1 MASKPPTS
9 AAPPSLQSRPQDS
22 IPSPSSSC
30 LNARGQMRWSA
41 PAVQHLLASHQAA
54 VAAKT
59 RGIGGGDQKLA
70 DLLHAEF
77 LRAYPSCPV
86 SPAVLLT
93 KCYIFRSEL
102 KSGKLVLG
110 DGSASAGAGTDTDVS
125 VAAATGRQWTAA
137 MLAELEPARQRA
149 LVRKR
154 QLGPDCTVA
163 LSDFWLGEFRVRFP
177 EYRGSKK
184 NLVKQLRRLKGHQ
197 QHGQADLHGGADVEI
212 SNEAYEEV
220 KAILESSQVILPP
233 FVSNKVIMRAQ
244 QWVEHAAQQQ
254 LPVTEPVPA
263 AGNETVEGIPTTVG
277 GQEAAFSILPGGALL
292 ITKSSRAGEGMA
304 PESRMVAEAPS
315 VSIIPST
322 TSSLTV
328 PAPPRA
334 VIIKLSEIGET
345 FF

>member
-1 MASKPPTS
+1 
-9 AAPPSLQSRPQDS
+9 
-22 IPSPSSSC
+22 
-30 LNARGQMRWSA
+30 MRWSA

-59 RGIGGGDQKLA
+59 RGIGGDQKLA

-110 DGSASAGAGTDTDVS
+110 DSSASAGAEADV
-125 VAAATGRQWTAA
+125 VAAAAGPGRQWTAA

-197 QHGQADLHGGADVEI
+197 QHGQADHHGGADVEI
-212 SNEAYEEV
+212 SNEAYE
-220 KAILESSQVILPP
+220 
-233 FVSNKVIMRAQ
+233 
-244 QWVEHAAQQQ
+244 
-254 LPVTEPVPA
+254 
-263 AGNETVEGIPTTVG
+263 
-277 GQEAAFSILPGGALL
+277 
-292 ITKSSRAGEGMA
+292 
-304 PESRMVAEAPS
+304 
-315 VSIIPST
+315 
-322 TSSLTV
+322 
-328 PAPPRA
+328 
-334 VIIKLSEIGET
+334 
-345 FF
+345 

>member
-1 MASKPPTS
+1 
-9 AAPPSLQSRPQDS
+9 
-22 IPSPSSSC
+22 
-30 LNARGQMRWSA
+30 MRWSA

-59 RGIGGGDQKLA
+59 RGNSDQKLA

-110 DGSASAGAGTDTDVS
+110 DGSASAGAEADG
-125 VAAATGRQWTAA
+125 VAAAAGPGRQWTAA

-197 QHGQADLHGGADVEI
+197 HGQQADHGGADVEI

-244 QWVEHAAQQQ
+244 QWVDHAAQQQ
-254 LPVTEPVPA
+254 LPVSEPATA
-263 AGNETVEGIPTTVG
+263 AGNETVEGMPTAVV
-277 GQEAAFSILPGGALL
+277 GQEAAFSVLPGGALL
-292 ITKSSRAGEGMA
+292 ITKSSRAGEGTA
-304 PESRMVAEAPS
+304 PESRLGAEAPS

-322 TSSLTV
+322 TCSLPV

-334 VIIKLSEIGET
+334 VIIKLSEIGEHT
-345 FF
+345 FLYIKKIF

>member
-1 MASKPPTS
+1 
-9 AAPPSLQSRPQDS
+9 
-22 IPSPSSSC
+22 
-30 LNARGQMRWSA
+30 MRWSA

-59 RGIGGGDQKLA
+59 RGNSDQKLA

-110 DGSASAGAGTDTDVS
+110 DGSASAGAEAD
-125 VAAATGRQWTAA
+125 VAAAAPGRQWTAA

-197 QHGQADLHGGADVEI
+197 HGQADHHGGADVEI

-254 LPVTEPVPA
+254 QLPVVSEPA
-263 AGNETVEGIPTTVG
+263 TASGSETVEGIPTTVG
-277 GQEAAFSILPGGALL
+277 GHEAAFSVLPGGALL
-292 ITKSSRAGEGMA
+292 ITKSSRAGEGTA
-304 PESRMVAEAPS
+304 PESRLGAEAPS

-322 TSSLTV
+322 TCSLTV

-334 VIIKLSEIGET
+334 VIIKLSEIGEPNILDI
-345 FF
+345 

>member
-1 MASKPPTS
+1 
-9 AAPPSLQSRPQDS
+9 
-22 IPSPSSSC
+22 
-30 LNARGQMRWSA
+30 MRWSA

-59 RGIGGGDQKLA
+59 RGNGGGDQKLA

-110 DGSASAGAGTDTDVS
+110 DSSASAGAEADV
-125 VAAATGRQWTAA
+125 VAAAAAGPGRQWTAA

-197 QHGQADLHGGADVEI
+197 HGQADHHGGADVEI

-254 LPVTEPVPA
+254 LPVSEPATA
-263 AGNETVEGIPTTVG
+263 AGSETLDGMPTAVG
-277 GQEAAFSILPGGALL
+277 GHEAAFSVLPGGALL

-304 PESRMVAEAPS
+304 PESRLGAEAPS

-322 TSSLTV
+322 TCSLPV

-334 VIIKLSEIGET
+334 VIIKLSEIGEHS
-345 FF
+345 FLEKKIS